1 MIETQVHKY
10 DVIVMGHLSLKE
22 RLRGVSAQD
31 ALARIHTQTQTHT
44 DTHRHAHTHTHRHAH
59 TRSRFMTHDRLTA
72 RHITTA

>member
-44 DTHRHAHTHTHRHAH
+44 DTYRHAHTHTHTQTRTH
-59 TRSRFMTHDRLTA
+59 TLTIHDS
-72 RHITTA
+72 

>member
-31 ALARIHTQTQTHT
+31 ALARIHTQTHTQTDTDTHTRTHT
-44 DTHRHAHTHTHRHAH
+44 DTHTHAH
-59 TRSRFMTHDRLTA
+59 DE
-72 RHITTA
+72 